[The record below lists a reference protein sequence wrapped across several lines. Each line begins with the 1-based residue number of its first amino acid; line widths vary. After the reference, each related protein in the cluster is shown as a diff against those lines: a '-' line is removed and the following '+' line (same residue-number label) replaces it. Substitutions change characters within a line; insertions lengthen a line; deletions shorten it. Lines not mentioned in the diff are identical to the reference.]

1 MDGWGVE
8 PGRQMHN
15 RVLFLL
21 SSDLTDTGIRSVSGR
36 VVGLGG
42 RNAASGRLKFRKEC
56 YGNGYLPLTLPCHS
70 VTEVTVV

>member
-1 MDGWGVE
+1 MDGGVE

-21 SSDLTDTGIRSVSGR
+21 SSDLTDTGVRSVSGR
-36 VVGLGG
+36 GVCLGG
-42 RNAASGRLKFRKEC
+42 RDAASGRQKFRKEC
-56 YGNGYLPLTLPCHS
+56 YGKGSLPPLALPCHS